1 MKTLAASL
9 SILTRE
15 GVMLYL
21 LRGVAFTCIISVLG
35 VIMGLIVAFVVVA
48 VIMPIY
54 QSYSTIG
61 QSSSTY

>member
-21 LRGVAFTCIISVLG
+21 LRGWIQKMRS
-35 VIMGLIVAFVVVA
+35 
-48 VIMPIY
+48 
-54 QSYSTIG
+54 
-61 QSSSTY
+61 

>member
-35 VIMGLIVAFVVVA
+35 LSLIH
-48 VIMPIY
+48 ICRRR
-54 QSYSTIG
+54 
-61 QSSSTY
+61 

>member
-21 LRGVAFTCIISVLG
+21 LRGGVPTDIIKELLNQ
-35 VIMGLIVAFVVVA
+35 M
-48 VIMPIY
+48 
-54 QSYSTIG
+54 
-61 QSSSTY
+61 

>member
-21 LRGVAFTCIISVLG
+21 LRGVAFTCIIS
-35 VIMGLIVAFVVVA
+35 A
-48 VIMPIY
+48 V
-54 QSYSTIG
+54 SYTHLRAHE
-61 QSSSTY
+61 T

>member
-21 LRGVAFTCIISVLG
+21 LRGVADRKSV
-35 VIMGLIVAFVVVA
+35 V
-48 VIMPIY
+48 
-54 QSYSTIG
+54 
-61 QSSSTY
+61 

>member
-21 LRGVAFTCIISVLG
+21 LRGVAFTLS
-35 VIMGLIVAFVVVA
+35 LIH
-48 VIMPIY
+48 I
-54 QSYSTIG
+54 
-61 QSSSTY
+61 